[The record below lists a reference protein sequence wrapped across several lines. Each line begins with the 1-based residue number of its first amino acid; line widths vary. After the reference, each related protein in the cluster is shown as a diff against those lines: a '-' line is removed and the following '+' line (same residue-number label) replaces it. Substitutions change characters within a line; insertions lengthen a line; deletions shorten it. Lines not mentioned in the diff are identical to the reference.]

1 MNNIPRQTLDRASQE
16 FLGRGWSFPVALEQG
31 HAAMV
36 ELQADVKQAIRI
48 ILGTEPGERVMRPDF
63 GTPLRGFVFELMNTT
78 NFEMIRSCVEQALQH
93 WEPSIDVLRVV
104 VQPGGAGSAYERTRT
119 GRLDIEIDYCIRT
132 TNTKDNLV
140 YPFYLTEAPRQ

>member
-63 GTPLRGFVFELMNTT
+63 GTPLRGFVFESMNTT
-78 NFEMIRSCVEQALQH
+78 NFELIRSCVEQALQR
-93 WEPSIDVLRVV
+93 WEPRIDVHRVV

>member
-1 MNNIPRQTLDRASQE
+1 
-16 FLGRGWSFPVALEQG
+16 
-31 HAAMV
+31 MV

-63 GTPLRGFVFELMNTT
+63 GTPLRGFVFESMNTT
-78 NFEMIRSCVEQALQH
+78 NFEMIRSCVEQALQR
-93 WEPSIDVLRVV
+93 WEPRIDVLRVV